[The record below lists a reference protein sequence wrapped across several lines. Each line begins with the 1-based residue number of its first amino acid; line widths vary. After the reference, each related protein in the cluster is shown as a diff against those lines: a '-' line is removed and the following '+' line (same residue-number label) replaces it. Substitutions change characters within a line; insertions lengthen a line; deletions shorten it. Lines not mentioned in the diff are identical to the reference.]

1 VLLSP
6 AAAAFGANVVV
17 LLGALL
23 TLILSQRLRR
33 GYIAELAASLRSG
46 TVVLDESG
54 VQDQTTRLT
63 LSQTLTDLNRERLL
77 MEINALRAR
86 SQGGESSSPAAPTS
100 AAESERN
107 RRLLDTTSDL
117 LSGETERLRR
127 ALAEPDPALTSLI
140 IPLLGREDVGAAAMK
155 VLSGFGKEVVGQLA
169 DALLNAERQSS
180 SVRRRLV
187 RVIATAQSAWAA
199 AALTAALEDPDFD
212 VRRQVV
218 RGLEEIATSGVDV
231 PIAKQAALA
240 AVLRELGATPDV
252 SVADRIEHALR
263 LLGLVFDR
271 DAFRLA
277 RGALDSPDL
286 KLRGT
291 ALEYL
296 DNVLPVAI
304 KSALFGLLPAQGAP
318 KSARITQELIDE
330 LRRSGLF
337 V

>member
-6 AAAAFGANVVV
+6 AAAALGANVAVS
-17 LLGALL
+17 LGALA

-33 GYIAELAASLRSG
+33 GYIAELAACLRSG

-77 MEINALRAR
+77 LEINALRAR
-86 SQGGESSSPAAPTS
+86 SQAGASSNPLVPTS
-100 AAESERN
+100 AAESERS
-107 RRLLDTTSDL
+107 RRMLDATSDL
-117 LSGETERLRR
+117 LSGEPVRLRR

-199 AALTAALEDPDFD
+199 AALAAALEDPDFD

-218 RGLEEIATSGVDV
+218 RGLEEIAASGVDV
-231 PIAKQAALA
+231 PITKPAALA

-252 SVADRIEHALR
+252 AVSDRVEHALR

-304 KSALFGLLPAQGAP
+304 KSALFGLLPAPGAP
-318 KSARITQELIDE
+318 KSARVTQELIDE